1 MRIRA
6 TYCLAVGLAGLL
18 ASPATQAIA
27 AEDLSDQ
34 NNIPESTAAEQQ
46 STASEQP
53 STAEDLSNRNN
64 LHVTK
69 PTRPRFPDDVFSRMF
84 PGLFPFA
91 PPTEEARNRVQ
102 KLGVKDGIIDAKDN
116 LTDPIQ
122 SITNPAVFS
131 PNNPD
136 NPNMTAGVTF
146 FGQFLD
152 HDLTLALKAPLR
164 EKTPPRRTTNFR
176 TAEFDLDS
184 VYGDGP
190 TRSPE
195 LYETSSGDIKFRVE
209 AIPGSEQVSRKGA
222 VRFDLPR
229 DANNSAIIADSRNDE
244 NIILSQFH
252 LAMLK
257 FHNAVVDRLRADPA
271 KANRSAMEIFKE
283 ARRQVQWHY
292 QWIILNEFLPLTIGQ
307 DRVDDILKN
316 GPRFYRVTDR
326 TQDPIFRSS
335 RKEPLIPVEFA
346 VAAYRFGHS
355 QIRPS
360 YRVNFGPD
368 NGQPFFAFLFDDSA
382 DPNDPDPND
391 MRGGKRAPRRFV
403 DWQTFFKFDQNNFRP
418 NKKIDA
424 KLSSPL
430 FLLPGSRGPAPGL
443 PADGVQSLPSR
454 NLMRHVN
461 FELPSGQAIARVMG
475 VQVLTPTQLTE
486 LAPSGMDRSTPLWF
500 YILKE
505 AEVLENGLRLGPVG
519 SRIVG
524 EVFIGLLKADR
535 DSFLVVNKNWKPTL
549 PSATPGDFEITDLL
563 KFAGVVP
570 PLQ

>member
-1 MRIRA
+1 MRVRA
-6 TYCLAVGLAGLL
+6 TWCFVLGLVGFLL
-18 ASPATQAIA
+18 SGNIEQAFADEEVASDVA
-27 AEDLSDQ
+27 AEK
-34 NNIPESTAAEQQ
+34 
-46 STASEQP
+46 
-53 STAEDLSNRNN
+53 NN
-64 LHVTK
+64 LHIVK

-84 PGLFPFA
+84 PGLPPFA
-91 PPTEEARNRVQ
+91 PQSDEVREQAK
-102 KLGVKDGIIDAKDN
+102 KLGVQGGVIDAADL

-152 HDLTLALKAPLR
+152 HDLTLALKAPLL
-164 EKTPPRRTTNFR
+164 EKTNPRRTTNFR
-176 TAEFDLDS
+176 SAEFDLDS

-190 TRSPE
+190 DRSPE
-195 LYETSSGDIKFRVE
+195 LYDTSSGDIKFRVE
-209 AIPGSEQVSRKGA
+209 AIPGSEHVSRKGA

-229 DANNSAIIADSRNDE
+229 DPNNNAIIADSRNDE
-244 NIILSQFH
+244 NLLLSQFH

-257 FHNAVVDRLRADPA
+257 FHNAVVDRLRSDPA
-271 KANRSAMEIFKE
+271 HASRSAKDIFRE

-316 GPRFYRVTDR
+316 GPRFYRVHDR
-326 TQDPIFRSS
+326 TQDAIFRSR

-360 YRVNFGPD
+360 YRLNFGPD
-368 NGQPFFAFLFDDSA
+368 NGQPFFAFIFDDSA
-382 DPNDPDPND
+382 DPNNPDPND

-403 DWQTFFKFDQNNFRP
+403 DWQTFFKFDNNFRP
-418 NKKIDA
+418 NKRIDS

-443 PADGVQSLPSR
+443 PADGVQSLASR

-461 FELPSGQAIARVMG
+461 FGVPSGQAIARVMG
-475 VQVLTPTQLTE
+475 VPVLTPTQLAE
-486 LAPSGMDRSTPLWF
+486 LAPFGMEKSTPLWY

-505 AEVLENGLRLGPVG
+505 AEVLEQGLRMGPVG
-519 SRIVG
+519 GGIVG
-524 EVFIGLLKADR
+524 EVFIGLLKADK
-535 DSFLVVNKNWKPTL
+535 DSYLVVDKNWKPVL
-549 PSATPGDFEITDLL
+549 PSAQSGDFRITDLL
-563 KFAGVVP
+563 TFAGVVH

>member
-1 MRIRA
+1 MRIRP
-6 TYCLAVGLAGLL
+6 TYCLAIGLAGLL
-18 ASPATQAIA
+18 AGQTQHTIAAEELSDQATLPESISTEQPQP
-27 AEDLSDQ
+27 AEDLS
-34 NNIPESTAAEQQ
+34 S
-46 STASEQP
+46 
-53 STAEDLSNRNN
+53 RNSV
-64 LHVTK
+64 HVIK

-84 PGLFPFA
+84 SGLFPFA
-91 PPTEEARNRVQ
+91 PSTEETRQRAQ
-102 KLGVKDGIIDAKDN
+102 TLGAKDGVLDAKDN

-122 SITNPAVFS
+122 SITNPTAFS

-190 TRSPE
+190 DRSPD

-229 DANNSAIIADSRNDE
+229 DANNNAIIADSRNDE

-271 KANRSAMEIFKE
+271 QANRSAKDIFRE

-307 DRVDDILKN
+307 DRVDDILRK
-316 GPRFYRVTDR
+316 GSRFYKVTDR
-326 TQDPIFRSS
+326 TQDSIFRS
-335 RKEPLIPVEFA
+335 RRREPLIPVEFA

-360 YRVNFGPD
+360 YRVNFGSAP
-368 NGQPFFAFLFDDSA
+368 GSEFFAFIFDDSV
-382 DPNDPDPND
+382 DPNDPDPKD

-403 DWQTFFKFDQNNFRP
+403 DWQTFFKFDEVNFRP

-443 PADGVQSLPSR
+443 PTDGVQSLPSR

-461 FELPSGQAIARVMG
+461 FELPSGQAIAQVMG
-475 VQVLTPTQLTE
+475 VPVLSPAQLTE
-486 LAPSGMDRSTPLWF
+486 LAPAGMDKNTPLWF

-524 EVFIGLLKADR
+524 EVFIGLLKADK

-549 PSATPGDFEITDLL
+549 PSAKPGDFEITDLL
-563 KFAGVVP
+563 NFAGVVH